1 MNTRF
6 KKRSGKKWTHLHPNG
21 SCLLTKWINSY
32 HNCEVAIHSVVF
44 KPIIGH
50 NLQIST

>member
-6 KKRSGKKWTHLHPNG
+6 KK
-21 SCLLTKWINSY
+21 